1 MKIRDRLEMA
11 LRNLVRRKSRT
22 ILTILSVV
30 IGASS
35 IILMIAFALGINQQQ
50 KDMIDS
56 FGGLSSIQI
65 LTEGNGGTAK
75 IDQAT
80 IIKLKN
86 IEGVKAVVPS
96 KSFFSEILVKGDE
109 DIKISGEIQVV
120 PDDVIENISK
130 DMMEWGDR
138 LNKTDEDKIIL
149 GSQLSAG
156 KTVKESYGFSQEPIE
171 DFDFKTHEYILR
183 LGYKEMDD
191 DGVNFTNA
199 NEENGEEKK
208 ADYID
213 IPVQVTG
220 KMNSKAFINPWA
232 SVINESFY
240 KKLKKEDK
248 KLTNSQLNQ
257 NFDMDGKPIEEKSGS
272 EITYDNLK
280 VVVEDVENLP
290 QVEASIRKAGFDTQS
305 EAGSAEEIKKSNM
318 VVTMILGGI
327 GSVAFIVSAIGIIN
341 TMLMSIYERQKE
353 IGVMKVIGASV
364 DDVRSMFLIE
374 SGFIGF
380 FGGIVGLII
389 SLLVGLVINSLAAS
403 SGFFGSMNGEASK
416 IILIPL
422 WLSLVGVGFSSMV
435 GVLAGYIPARRATRL
450 SAIEALRSN

>member
-75 IDQAT
+75 IDQANIT
-80 IIKLKN
+80 KLKN

-120 PDDVIENISK
+120 PDDVIENLSK

-138 LNKTDEDKIIL
+138 INKADDDKIIL

-156 KTVKESYGFSQEPIE
+156 KTVKDSYGFSQEPIE

-191 DGVNFTNA
+191 DGVNFTNE

-257 NFDMDGKPIEEKSGS
+257 NFDMEGKPIEEKTGS
-272 EITYDNLK
+272 EISYDNLK

-290 QVEASIRKAGFDTQS
+290 QVEESIRKAGFDTQS

-389 SLLVGLVINSLAAS
+389 SLIVGLAINSLAAN

-416 IILIPL
+416 IIIIPI
-422 WLSLVGVGFSSMV
+422 WLSIVGVGFSSMV

>member
-75 IDQAT
+75 IDQANIT
-80 IIKLKN
+80 KLKN

-138 LNKTDEDKIIL
+138 ISKADDDKIIL

-156 KTVKESYGFSQEPIE
+156 KMVKESYGFSQEPIE

-191 DGVNFTNA
+191 DGVNFTNE
-199 NEENGEEKK
+199 NEVNGEEKK

-272 EITYDNLK
+272 EIAYDNLK

-290 QVEASIRKAGFDTQS
+290 QVEESIRKAGFDTQS

-389 SLLVGLVINSLAAS
+389 SLIVGLAINSLAAN

-416 IILIPL
+416 IIIIPI

>member
-80 IIKLKN
+80 ITKLKN

-138 LNKTDEDKIIL
+138 LNKTDEGKIIL

-171 DFDFKTHEYILR
+171 DFDFKTHEYLLR

-191 DGVNFTNA
+191 DGVNFTNE

-257 NFDMDGKPIEEKSGS
+257 NFDMDGKPVEEKAGS
-272 EITYDNLK
+272 EIAYDNLK

-403 SGFFGSMNGEASK
+403 SGFFGSMNGEANK

>member
-80 IIKLKN
+80 ITKLKN

-138 LNKTDEDKIIL
+138 LNKTDEGKIIL

-171 DFDFKTHEYILR
+171 DFDFKTHEYLLR

-191 DGVNFTNA
+191 DGVNFTNE

-257 NFDMDGKPIEEKSGS
+257 NFDMDGKPVEEKAGS
-272 EITYDNLK
+272 EIAYDNLK

>member
-75 IDQAT
+75 IDQANIT
-80 IIKLKN
+80 KLKN

-120 PDDVIENISK
+120 PDDVIENLSK

-138 LNKTDEDKIIL
+138 ISKADDDKIIL

-156 KTVKESYGFSQEPIE
+156 KTVKDSYGFSQEPIE

-191 DGVNFTNA
+191 DGVNFTNE

-220 KMNSKAFINPWA
+220 KMNSKAFISPWA

-257 NFDMDGKPIEEKSGS
+257 NFDMDGRPIEEKAGS
-272 EITYDNLK
+272 EIAYDNLK
-280 VVVEDVENLP
+280 VVVEDVEKLP
-290 QVEASIRKAGFDTQS
+290 QVEESIRKAGFDTQS

-389 SLLVGLVINSLAAS
+389 SLIVGLAINSLAAN

-416 IILIPL
+416 IIIIPI

>member
-80 IIKLKN
+80 ITKLKN

-156 KTVKESYGFSQEPIE
+156 KTVKESYGFSQEPIA
-171 DFDFKTHEYILR
+171 DFDFKTHEYLLR

-191 DGVNFTNA
+191 DGVNFTNE

-257 NFDMDGKPIEEKSGS
+257 NFDMDGKPIEEKAGS
-272 EITYDNLK
+272 EIAYDNLK
-280 VVVEDVENLP
+280 VVVEDVEKLP
-290 QVEASIRKAGFDTQS
+290 QVEESIRKAGFDTQS

-389 SLLVGLVINSLAAS
+389 SLIVGLAINSLAAN

-416 IILIPL
+416 IIIIPI

>member
-75 IDQAT
+75 IDQANIT
-80 IIKLKN
+80 KLKN
-86 IEGVKAVVPS
+86 IEGVGAVVPS
-96 KSFFSEILVKGDE
+96 KSFFSEILVKDDE

-138 LNKTDEDKIIL
+138 IGKADDDKIIL

-156 KTVKESYGFSQEPIE
+156 KMVKESYGFSQEPIE

-191 DGVNFTNA
+191 DGVNFTNE

-257 NFDMDGKPIEEKSGS
+257 NFDMDGKPIEEKAGS
-272 EITYDNLK
+272 EIAYDNLK

-290 QVEASIRKAGFDTQS
+290 QVEESIRKAGFDTQS

-389 SLLVGLVINSLAAS
+389 SLIVGLAINSLAAN

-416 IILIPL
+416 IIIIPI
-422 WLSLVGVGFSSMV
+422 WLSLLGVGFSSMV

>member
-80 IIKLKN
+80 ITKLKN
-86 IEGVKAVVPS
+86 IEGVKAVIPS

-120 PDDVIENISK
+120 PDDVIENLSK

-138 LNKTDEDKIIL
+138 INKADDDKIIL

-183 LGYKEMDD
+183 IGYKEMDD
-191 DGVNFTNA
+191 DGVNFTNE

-220 KMNSKAFINPWA
+220 KMNSKAFISPWA

-257 NFDMDGKPIEEKSGS
+257 NFDMDGKPIEEKAGS
-272 EITYDNLK
+272 EIAYDNLK
-280 VVVEDVENLP
+280 VVVEDVEKLP
-290 QVEASIRKAGFDTQS
+290 QVEESIRKAGFDTQS

-389 SLLVGLVINSLAAS
+389 SLLVGLVINSLAAN

-422 WLSLVGVGFSSMV
+422 WLSLVGVGFSSLV
-435 GVLAGYIPARRATRL
+435 GVLAGYIPARRATKL

>member
-80 IIKLKN
+80 ITKLKN
-86 IEGVKAVVPS
+86 IEGVKSVVPS

-138 LNKTDEDKIIL
+138 LNKADEDKIIL

-171 DFDFKTHEYILR
+171 DFDFKTHEYLLR

-191 DGVNFTNA
+191 DGVNFTNE

-257 NFDMDGKPIEEKSGS
+257 NFDMDGKPIEEKAGS
-272 EITYDNLK
+272 EIAYDNLK

-290 QVEASIRKAGFDTQS
+290 QVEESIRKAGFDTQS

-389 SLLVGLVINSLAAS
+389 SLIVGLAINSLAAN

-416 IILIPL
+416 IIIIPI

>member
-75 IDQAT
+75 IDQANIT
-80 IIKLKN
+80 KLKN
-86 IEGVKAVVPS
+86 IEGVGAVVPS

-120 PDDVIENISK
+120 PDDVIENLSK

-138 LNKTDEDKIIL
+138 INKADDDKIIL

-191 DGVNFTNA
+191 DGVNFTNE

-220 KMNSKAFINPWA
+220 KMNSKAFISPWA

-257 NFDMDGKPIEEKSGS
+257 NFDMDGKPIEEKADS
-272 EITYDNLK
+272 EIAYDNLK

-290 QVEASIRKAGFDTQS
+290 QVEESIRKAGFDTQS

-389 SLLVGLVINSLAAS
+389 SLIVGFAINSLAAN

-416 IILIPL
+416 IIIIPI

>member
-65 LTEGNGGTAK
+65 LTGGNGGTAK
-75 IDQAT
+75 IDQANIT
-80 IIKLKN
+80 KLKN

-96 KSFFSEILVKGDE
+96 KSFFSEILVKDDE

-120 PDDVIENISK
+120 PDDVIENLSK

-138 LNKTDEDKIIL
+138 INKADDDKIIL

-156 KTVKESYGFSQEPIE
+156 KIVKESYGFSQEPIE

-191 DGVNFTNA
+191 DGVNFANE

-240 KKLKKEDK
+240 NKLKKEDK

-257 NFDMDGKPIEEKSGS
+257 NFDMDGKPIEEKAGS
-272 EITYDNLK
+272 EIAYDNLK

-290 QVEASIRKAGFDTQS
+290 QVEESIRKAGFDTQS

-389 SLLVGLVINSLAAS
+389 SLIVGFAINSLAAN

-416 IILIPL
+416 IIIIPI

>member
-75 IDQAT
+75 IDQANIT
-80 IIKLKN
+80 KLKN

-120 PDDVIENISK
+120 PDDVIENLSK

-138 LNKTDEDKIIL
+138 INKADDDKIIL

-156 KTVKESYGFSQEPIE
+156 KTVKDSYGFSQEPIE

-191 DGVNFTNA
+191 DGVNFTNE

-257 NFDMDGKPIEEKSGS
+257 NFDMDGKPIEEKAGS
-272 EITYDNLK
+272 EIAYDNLK

-290 QVEASIRKAGFDTQS
+290 QVEENIRKAGFDTQS

-389 SLLVGLVINSLAAS
+389 SLIVGLAINSLAAN

-416 IILIPL
+416 IIIIPI

>member
-75 IDQAT
+75 IDQANIT
-80 IIKLKN
+80 KLKN
-86 IEGVKAVVPS
+86 IEGVGAVVPS

-138 LNKTDEDKIIL
+138 ISKADDDKIIL

-156 KTVKESYGFSQEPIE
+156 KMVKESYGFSQEPIE

-191 DGVNFTNA
+191 DGVNFTNE

-232 SVINESFY
+232 SMINESFY

-257 NFDMDGKPIEEKSGS
+257 NFDMDGKPIEEKAGS
-272 EITYDNLK
+272 EIAYDNLK

-290 QVEASIRKAGFDTQS
+290 QVEESIRKAGFDTQS

-389 SLLVGLVINSLAAS
+389 SLIVGLAINSLAAN

-416 IILIPL
+416 IIIIPI

>member
-75 IDQAT
+75 IDQANIT
-80 IIKLKN
+80 KLKN
-86 IEGVKAVVPS
+86 IEGVGAVVPS
-96 KSFFSEILVKGDE
+96 KSFFSEILVKDDE

-138 LNKTDEDKIIL
+138 ISKADDDKIIL

-156 KTVKESYGFSQEPIE
+156 KMVKESYGFSQEPIE

-191 DGVNFTNA
+191 DGVNFTNG

-232 SVINESFY
+232 SVINENFY

-257 NFDMDGKPIEEKSGS
+257 NFDMDGKPIEEKAGS
-272 EITYDNLK
+272 EIAYDNLK

-290 QVEASIRKAGFDTQS
+290 QVEESIRKAGFDTQS

-389 SLLVGLVINSLAAS
+389 SLLVGLVINSLAAN

-416 IILIPL
+416 IIIIPI

>member
-1 MKIRDRLEMA
+1 
-11 LRNLVRRKSRT
+11 
-22 ILTILSVV
+22 
-30 IGASS
+30 
-35 IILMIAFALGINQQQ
+35 MIAFALGINQQQ

-80 IIKLKN
+80 ITKLKN

-171 DFDFKTHEYILR
+171 DFDFKTHEYLLR

-191 DGVNFTNA
+191 DGVNFTNE

-257 NFDMDGKPIEEKSGS
+257 NFDMDGKPIEEKAGG
-272 EITYDNLK
+272 EIAYDNLK

-422 WLSLVGVGFSSMV
+422 WLCLVGVGFSSMV

>member
-75 IDQAT
+75 IDQANIT
-80 IIKLKN
+80 KLKN

-96 KSFFSEILVKGDE
+96 KSFFSEILVKDDE

-138 LNKTDEDKIIL
+138 IGKADDDKIIL

-156 KTVKESYGFSQEPIE
+156 KMVKESYGFSQEPIE

-191 DGVNFTNA
+191 DGVNFTNE

-220 KMNSKAFINPWA
+220 KMNSKAFISPWA

-257 NFDMDGKPIEEKSGS
+257 NFDMDGKPIEEKAGS
-272 EITYDNLK
+272 EIAYDNLK

-290 QVEASIRKAGFDTQS
+290 QVEESIRKAGFDTQS

-389 SLLVGLVINSLAAS
+389 SLIVGLAINSLAAN

-416 IILIPL
+416 IIIIPI

>member
-75 IDQAT
+75 IDQANIT
-80 IIKLKN
+80 KLKN
-86 IEGVKAVVPS
+86 IEGVGAVVPS
-96 KSFFSEILVKGDE
+96 KSFFSEILVKDDE

-138 LNKTDEDKIIL
+138 IGKADDDKIIL

-156 KTVKESYGFSQEPIE
+156 KMVKESYGFSQEPIE

-191 DGVNFTNA
+191 DGVNFTNE

-220 KMNSKAFINPWA
+220 KMNSKAFISPWA

-257 NFDMDGKPIEEKSGS
+257 NFDMDGKPIEEKAGS
-272 EITYDNLK
+272 EIAYDNLK

-290 QVEASIRKAGFDTQS
+290 EVEERIRKAGFDTQS

-389 SLLVGLVINSLAAS
+389 SLIVGLAINSLAAN

-416 IILIPL
+416 IIIIPI

>member
-75 IDQAT
+75 IDQANIT
-80 IIKLKN
+80 KLKN
-86 IEGVKAVVPS
+86 IEGVGAVVPS

-120 PDDVIENISK
+120 PDDVIENLSK

-138 LNKTDEDKIIL
+138 INKADDDKIIL

-156 KTVKESYGFSQEPIE
+156 KNVKESYGFSQEPIE

-191 DGVNFTNA
+191 DGVNFANE

-257 NFDMDGKPIEEKSGS
+257 NFDMDGKPIEEKAGS
-272 EITYDNLK
+272 EIAYDNLK

-290 QVEASIRKAGFDTQS
+290 QVEESIRKAGFDTQS

-389 SLLVGLVINSLAAS
+389 SLLVGFVINSLAAN

-416 IILIPL
+416 IIIIPI
-422 WLSLVGVGFSSMV
+422 WLSILGVGFSSMV

>member
-75 IDQAT
+75 IDQANIT
-80 IIKLKN
+80 KLKN

-120 PDDVIENISK
+120 PDDVIENLSK

-138 LNKTDEDKIIL
+138 INKADDDKIIL

-156 KTVKESYGFSQEPIE
+156 KTVKDSYGFSQEPIE

-191 DGVNFTNA
+191 DGVNFTNE

>member
-75 IDQAT
+75 IDQANIT
-80 IIKLKN
+80 KLKN

-120 PDDVIENISK
+120 PDDVIENLSE
-130 DMMEWGDR
+130 DMMEWGAR
-138 LNKTDEDKIIL
+138 INKADDDKIIL

-156 KTVKESYGFSQEPIE
+156 KMVKESYGFSQEPIE

-191 DGVNFTNA
+191 DGVNFTNE

-213 IPVQVTG
+213 IPAQVTG

-257 NFDMDGKPIEEKSGS
+257 NFDMDGKPIEEKAGS
-272 EITYDNLK
+272 EIAYDNLK

-290 QVEASIRKAGFDTQS
+290 QVEESIRKAGFDTQS

-389 SLLVGLVINSLAAS
+389 SLIVGLAINSLAAN

-416 IILIPL
+416 IIIIPI
-422 WLSLVGVGFSSMV
+422 WLSILGVGFSSMV

>member
-75 IDQAT
+75 IDQANIT
-80 IIKLKN
+80 KLKN
-86 IEGVKAVVPS
+86 IEGVGAVVPS

-120 PDDVIENISK
+120 PDDVIENLSK

-138 LNKTDEDKIIL
+138 INKADDDKIIL

-156 KTVKESYGFSQEPIE
+156 KMVKESYGFSQEPIE

-191 DGVNFTNA
+191 DGVNFTNE

-257 NFDMDGKPIEEKSGS
+257 NFDMDGKPIEEKAGS
-272 EITYDNLK
+272 EIAYDNLK

-290 QVEASIRKAGFDTQS
+290 QVEESIRKAGFDTQS

-389 SLLVGLVINSLAAS
+389 SLIVGLAINSLAAN

-416 IILIPL
+416 IIIIPI

>member
-80 IIKLKN
+80 ITKLKN

-96 KSFFSEILVKGDE
+96 KSFYSEILVKNDE

-120 PDDVIENISK
+120 PDDVIEKINK
-130 DMMEWGDR
+130 DMMEWGD
-138 LNKTDEDKIIL
+138 KISKADDDKIIL

-171 DFDFKTHEYILR
+171 DFDFRTHEYVLR
-183 LGYKEMDD
+183 LGFKEMDD
-191 DGVNFTNA
+191 DGVNFTNE
-199 NEENGEEKK
+199 NEENADDKK
-208 ADYID
+208 ADYLDLPIE
-213 IPVQVTG
+213 ISG

-248 KLTNSQLNQ
+248 KLNNSQLNQ
-257 NFDMDGKPIEEKSGS
+257 NFDPDGKPIEEKSNG
-272 EITYDNLK
+272 EIGYDNLK
-280 VVVEDVENLP
+280 VVVEDVEQLAT
-290 QVEASIRKAGFDTQS
+290 VEENIRKAGFETQS

-327 GSVAFIVSAIGIIN
+327 GSIAFIVSAIGIIN

-389 SLLVGLVINSLAAS
+389 SLLVGLVINSLAVN
-403 SGFFGSMNGEASK
+403 SGFFGSMDGESSK
-416 IILIPL
+416 IILIPI
-422 WLSLVGVGFSSMV
+422 WLGLVGVGFSSMV
-435 GVLAGYIPARRATRL
+435 GVLAGYIPARRATKL

>member
-80 IIKLKN
+80 ITKLKN

-96 KSFFSEILVKGDE
+96 KSFFSEIFVKGDE

-138 LNKTDEDKIIL
+138 LNKSDEDKIIL

-171 DFDFKTHEYILR
+171 DFDFKTHEYLLR

-191 DGVNFTNA
+191 DGVNFTNE

-257 NFDMDGKPIEEKSGS
+257 NLDMDGKPIEEKAGG
-272 EITYDNLK
+272 EIAYDNLK
-280 VVVEDVENLP
+280 VVVEDVEILP

>member
-75 IDQAT
+75 IDQTT
-80 IIKLKN
+80 ITKLKN

-130 DMMEWGDR
+130 DMMDWGDR
-138 LNKTDEDKIIL
+138 INKADDDKIIL

-156 KTVKESYGFSQEPIE
+156 KMVKESYGFSQEPIE

-191 DGVNFTNA
+191 DGVNFTNE

-257 NFDMDGKPIEEKSGS
+257 NFDMDGKPIEEKAGS
-272 EITYDNLK
+272 EIAYDNLK
-280 VVVEDVENLP
+280 VVVEDVEKLED
-290 QVEASIRKAGFDTQS
+290 VENAIRKAGFQTQS
-305 EAGSAEEIKKSNM
+305 SAGSAEEIKKTSM
-318 VVTMILGGI
+318 IVTLILGGI

-353 IGVMKVIGASV
+353 IGVMKVIGASIN
-364 DDVRSMFLIE
+364 DIRSMFLIE

-380 FGGIVGLII
+380 FGGIVGLVI
-389 SLLVGLVINSLAAS
+389 SLLIGSVINKLAQG
-403 SGFFGSMNGEASK
+403 SGIFMGGGEDTK
-416 IILIPL
+416 ILLIPI
-422 WLSLVGVGFSSMV
+422 WLALVGVGFSSMV
-435 GVLAGYIPARRATRL
+435 GVLAGYIPARRATKL
-450 SAIEALRSN
+450 SAIEALRAN

>member
-75 IDQAT
+75 IDQANIT
-80 IIKLKN
+80 KLKN
-86 IEGVKAVVPS
+86 IEGVGAVVPS

-120 PDDVIENISK
+120 PDDVIENLSK

-138 LNKTDEDKIIL
+138 ISKADDDKIIL

-156 KTVKESYGFSQEPIE
+156 KMVKESYGFSQEPIE

-191 DGVNFTNA
+191 DGVNFTNE

-213 IPVQVTG
+213 IPVEIAG
-220 KMNSKAFINPWA
+220 KMNSKAFISPWA

-257 NFDMDGKPIEEKSGS
+257 NFDMDGKPIEEKAGS
-272 EITYDNLK
+272 EIAYDNLK

-290 QVEASIRKAGFDTQS
+290 QVEESIRKAGFDTQS

-389 SLLVGLVINSLAAS
+389 SLLVGLVINSLAAN
-403 SGFFGSMNGEASK
+403 SGFFGSMNRETSK
-416 IILIPL
+416 IIIIPI
-422 WLSLVGVGFSSMV
+422 WLSILGVGFSSMV

>member
-80 IIKLKN
+80 ITKLKN
-86 IEGVKAVVPS
+86 IEGVKSVVPS

-138 LNKTDEDKIIL
+138 LNKADEDKIIL

-171 DFDFKTHEYILR
+171 DFDFKTHEYLLR

-191 DGVNFTNA
+191 DGVNFTNE

-257 NFDMDGKPIEEKSGS
+257 NFDMDGKPIEEKAGG
-272 EITYDNLK
+272 EIAYDNLK

-403 SGFFGSMNGEASK
+403 SGFFGSMNGEANK

>member
-65 LTEGNGGTAK
+65 LTEGNGGTTK

-80 IIKLKN
+80 ITKLKN
-86 IEGVKAVVPS
+86 IKGVGAVVPS

-120 PDDVIENISK
+120 PDDVIENLSE

-138 LNKTDEDKIIL
+138 INKADDDKIIL

-191 DGVNFTNA
+191 DGVNFTNE

-257 NFDMDGKPIEEKSGS
+257 NFDMDGKPIEEKAGS
-272 EITYDNLK
+272 EIAYDNLK

-290 QVEASIRKAGFDTQS
+290 QVEESIRKAGFDTQS

-389 SLLVGLVINSLAAS
+389 SLIVGFAINSLAAN

-416 IILIPL
+416 IIIIPI

>member
-75 IDQAT
+75 IDQANIT
-80 IIKLKN
+80 KLKN

-120 PDDVIENISK
+120 PDDVIENLSK

-138 LNKTDEDKIIL
+138 ISKADDDKIIL

-156 KTVKESYGFSQEPIE
+156 KMVKESYGFSQEPIE

-191 DGVNFTNA
+191 DGVNFTNE

-240 KKLKKEDK
+240 KKLKKK
-248 KLTNSQLNQ
+248 IRNLRTPSLTKIS
-257 NFDMDGKPIEEKSGS
+257 IW
-272 EITYDNLK
+272 T
-280 VVVEDVENLP
+280 ENP
-290 QVEASIRKAGFDTQS
+290 
-305 EAGSAEEIKKSNM
+305 
-318 VVTMILGGI
+318 
-327 GSVAFIVSAIGIIN
+327 
-341 TMLMSIYERQKE
+341 
-353 IGVMKVIGASV
+353 
-364 DDVRSMFLIE
+364 
-374 SGFIGF
+374 
-380 FGGIVGLII
+380 
-389 SLLVGLVINSLAAS
+389 
-403 SGFFGSMNGEASK
+403 
-416 IILIPL
+416 
-422 WLSLVGVGFSSMV
+422 
-435 GVLAGYIPARRATRL
+435 
-450 SAIEALRSN
+450 

>member
-75 IDQAT
+75 IDQT
-80 IIKLKN
+80 NITKLKN

-96 KSFFSEILVKGDE
+96 KSFYSEILVKNDE

-120 PDDVIENISK
+120 PDDVIEKINK
-130 DMMEWGDR
+130 DMMEWGD
-138 LNKTDEDKIIL
+138 KISKADDDKVIL

-171 DFDFKTHEYILR
+171 DFDFKTHEYVLR

-191 DGVNFTNA
+191 DGVNFTNE
-199 NEENGEEKK
+199 NEENAEDKK

-257 NFDMDGKPIEEKSGS
+257 NFDPDGKPIEEKSNG
-272 EITYDNLK
+272 EIGYDNLK
-280 VVVEDVENLP
+280 VVVEDVEELAT
-290 QVEASIRKAGFDTQS
+290 VEENIRKAGFETQS

-327 GSVAFIVSAIGIIN
+327 GSIAFIVSAIGIIN

-389 SLLVGLVINSLAAS
+389 SLLVGLVINYLAVN
-403 SGFFGSMNGEASK
+403 SGFFGSMNGESSK
-416 IILIPL
+416 IILIPI
-422 WLSLVGVGFSSMV
+422 WLGLVGVGFSSMV
-435 GVLAGYIPARRATRL
+435 GVLAGYIPARRATKL

>member
-80 IIKLKN
+80 ITKLKN
-86 IEGVKAVVPS
+86 IEGVGAVVPS

-138 LNKTDEDKIIL
+138 LNKADEDKIIL

-171 DFDFKTHEYILR
+171 DFDFKTHEYLLR

-191 DGVNFTNA
+191 DGVNFTNE

-257 NFDMDGKPIEEKSGS
+257 NFDMDGKPIEEKAGS
-272 EITYDNLK
+272 EIAYDNLK
-280 VVVEDVENLP
+280 VVVEDVEILP

>member
-75 IDQAT
+75 IDQANIT
-80 IIKLKN
+80 KLKN
-86 IEGVKAVVPS
+86 IEGVGAVVPS

-120 PDDVIENISK
+120 PDDVIENLSK

-138 LNKTDEDKIIL
+138 ISKADDDKIIL

-156 KTVKESYGFSQEPIE
+156 KMVKESYGFSQEPIE

-191 DGVNFTNA
+191 DGVNFTNE
-199 NEENGEEKK
+199 NEVNGEEKK

-272 EITYDNLK
+272 EIAYDNLK

-290 QVEASIRKAGFDTQS
+290 QVEESIRKAGFDTQS

-389 SLLVGLVINSLAAS
+389 SLIVGLAINSLAAN

-416 IILIPL
+416 IIIIPI

>member
-75 IDQAT
+75 IDQANIT
-80 IIKLKN
+80 KLKN

-120 PDDVIENISK
+120 PDDVIENLSK

-138 LNKTDEDKIIL
+138 INKADDDKIIL

-156 KTVKESYGFSQEPIE
+156 KTVKDSYGFSQEPIE

-191 DGVNFTNA
+191 DGVNFTNE

-272 EITYDNLK
+272 EIAYDNLK

-290 QVEASIRKAGFDTQS
+290 QVEESIRKAGFDTQS

-389 SLLVGLVINSLAAS
+389 SLLVGLVINSLAAN

-416 IILIPL
+416 IIIIPI

>member
-75 IDQAT
+75 IDQANIT
-80 IIKLKN
+80 KLKN

-120 PDDVIENISK
+120 PDDVIENLSK

-138 LNKTDEDKIIL
+138 INKADDDKIIL

-191 DGVNFTNA
+191 DGVNFTNE

-257 NFDMDGKPIEEKSGS
+257 NFDMDGKPIEEKAGS
-272 EITYDNLK
+272 EIAYDNLK

-290 QVEASIRKAGFDTQS
+290 QVEESIRKAGFDTQS

-389 SLLVGLVINSLAAS
+389 SLIVGLAINSLAAN

-416 IILIPL
+416 IIIIPI

>member
-80 IIKLKN
+80 ITKLKN

-96 KSFFSEILVKGDE
+96 KSFYSEILVKNDE

-120 PDDVIENISK
+120 PDDVIEKINK
-130 DMMEWGDR
+130 DMMEWGD
-138 LNKTDEDKIIL
+138 KISKADDDKIIL

-171 DFDFKTHEYILR
+171 DFDFRTHEYVLR
-183 LGYKEMDD
+183 LGFKEMDD
-191 DGVNFTNA
+191 DGVNFESES
-199 NEENGEEKK
+199 EENADDKK
-208 ADYID
+208 ADYLDLPIE
-213 IPVQVTG
+213 ISG

-248 KLTNSQLNQ
+248 KLNNSQLNQ
-257 NFDMDGKPIEEKSGS
+257 NFDPDGKPIEEKSNG
-272 EITYDNLK
+272 EIGYDNLK
-280 VVVEDVENLP
+280 VVVEDVEELAT
-290 QVEASIRKAGFDTQS
+290 VEENIRKAGFETQS

-327 GSVAFIVSAIGIIN
+327 GSIAFIVSAIGIIN

-389 SLLVGLVINSLAAS
+389 SLLVGLVINSLAVN
-403 SGFFGSMNGEASK
+403 SGFFGSMNGESSK
-416 IILIPL
+416 IILIPI

-435 GVLAGYIPARRATRL
+435 GVLAGYIPARRATKL

>member
-75 IDQAT
+75 IDQANIT
-80 IIKLKN
+80 KLKN
-86 IEGVKAVVPS
+86 IEGVGAVVPS

-120 PDDVIENISK
+120 PDDVIENLSK

-138 LNKTDEDKIIL
+138 INKADDDKIIL

-156 KTVKESYGFSQEPIE
+156 KTVKDSYGFSQEPIE

-191 DGVNFTNA
+191 DGVNFTNE

-257 NFDMDGKPIEEKSGS
+257 NFDMDGKPIEEKAGDG
-272 EITYDNLK
+272 IAYDNLK

-290 QVEASIRKAGFDTQS
+290 QVEERIRKAGFDTQS

-389 SLLVGLVINSLAAS
+389 SLLVGFVINSLAAN

-416 IILIPL
+416 IIIIPI
-422 WLSLVGVGFSSMV
+422 WLSILGVGFSSMV